1 VYDRARAPDDRKI
14 VVVGPCASGK
24 TALVQALQKFGY
36 NARVSAQEH
45 SAVERLW
52 QRSQPDVLIA
62 LTANLATIRQRR
74 GPSWPDWLLDV
85 QLRRLQSA
93 FASADLLIDTSRR
106 NVSEMVAEV
115 VAYLVRTRSR

>member
-1 VYDRARAPDDRKI
+1 M
-14 VVVGPCASGK
+14 VVGPCASGK
-24 TALVQALQKFGY
+24 TVLVQALQTFGY
-36 NARVSAQEH
+36 DARVSAQEH

-85 QLRRLQSA
+85 QLQRLQSA
-93 FASADLLIDTSRR
+93 FASANLLIDTSSRS
-106 NVSEMVAEV
+106 VSETVSEAV
-115 VAYLVRTRSR
+115 SYLVGTRSNWRQ